1 MAAIDLPKAHVVG
14 HSMGGAVASQL
25 ALAHPDRVASLT
37 LIASAGLGAEI
48 NVGYTGGFAAAGSR
62 RDLKPLLEQL
72 FNDGSLVSRQ
82 MIDDVLKYKRLDGV
96 DALLTELN
104 AGLFNG
110 GSQSEQPGLK
120 LGSTGKPVLVV
131 WGREDRIVPA
141 SHAGNA
147 PAGATVEIFEGAGHM
162 VQLERANDVNA
173 LIKRHVGV

>member
-1 MAAIDLPKAHVVG
+1 
-14 HSMGGAVASQL
+14 MGGHPEGEVASQL

-37 LIASAGLGAEI
+37 LIASAGLGSEI

-104 AGLFNG
+104 AGLIQAGRVAIRLISVSSRSSG
-110 GSQSEQPGLK
+110 GRMPNQRS
-120 LGSTGKPVLVV
+120 STPRSPLLHQ
-131 WGREDRIVPA
+131 R
-141 SHAGNA
+141 
-147 PAGATVEIFEGAGHM
+147 
-162 VQLERANDVNA
+162 
-173 LIKRHVGV
+173 